1 MEKKTPTEQI
11 EDLLRLKE
19 KGAITDEEFARAKGK
34 LLEAIGLGSGK
45 DASVSEA
52 LGGAAASVTQAFS
65 NSLNDSDV
73 SFKNLA
79 WILYWGTVA
88 MNIIGLF
95 PVFLWVS
102 LIMMVGIVVISAMK
116 MAPSSGTIYNSHF
129 RNIVVVS
136 VVSVVGYFLLFL
148 VTLGTLGL
156 GLIITVPLFIALLIW
171 YVYRIVKG
179 MMRLNERK
187 EI

>member
-1 MEKKTPTEQI
+1 METKTPTDQI

-19 KGAITDEEFARAKGK
+19 KGAITDEEFSQAKAK
-34 LLEAIGLGSGK
+34 LLGNIGSSGRS
-45 DASVSEA
+45 DASVLDT
-52 LGGAAASVTQAFS
+52 LGGAASSVTQAFS
-65 NSLNDSDV
+65 NSLSDSES

-102 LIMMVGIVVISAMK
+102 LVMMIGIVIFAAMK

-136 VVSVVGYFLLFL
+136 VVSCIGYFLLFL
-148 VTLGTLGL
+148 VTVGTLGL
-156 GLIITVPLFIALLIW
+156 GLIITVPLSIALLIW
-171 YVYRIVKG
+171 YTYRIVKG
-179 MMRLNERK
+179 MLRLNEKK
-187 EI
+187 EV